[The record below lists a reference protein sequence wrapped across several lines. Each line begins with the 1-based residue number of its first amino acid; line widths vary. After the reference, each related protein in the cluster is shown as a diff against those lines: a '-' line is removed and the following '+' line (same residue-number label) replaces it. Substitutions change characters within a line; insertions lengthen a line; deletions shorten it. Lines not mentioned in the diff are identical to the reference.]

1 MIFIFGYT
9 SERKLI
15 NKYVIFYFVDYFY
28 IHLKSMVFRRET
40 NSVLNIK
47 LPIGVYGDSSL
58 L

>member
-15 NKYVIFYFVDYFY
+15 NKYVIFDFADYFY
-28 IHLKSMVFRRET
+28 IHLKSMVFRREK
-40 NSVLNIK
+40 NSVINIK
-47 LPIGVYGDSSL
+47 LPIQVYGDTSL